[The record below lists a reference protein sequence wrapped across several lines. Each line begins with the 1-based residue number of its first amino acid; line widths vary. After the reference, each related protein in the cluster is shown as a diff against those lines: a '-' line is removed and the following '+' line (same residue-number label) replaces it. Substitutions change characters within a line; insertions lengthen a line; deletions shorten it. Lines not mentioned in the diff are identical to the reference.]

1 MKKKAMKYERRNEI
15 RKKYVEIDKEKWGGR
30 TEGHRGRKKQEKKR
44 KRGGEASGGLD
55 PSGGQIL

>member
-1 MKKKAMKYERRNEI
+1 MGRE
-15 RKKYVEIDKEKWGGR
+15 GGQR
-30 TEGHRGRKKQEKKR
+30 GHRGRKKEEKKKKR